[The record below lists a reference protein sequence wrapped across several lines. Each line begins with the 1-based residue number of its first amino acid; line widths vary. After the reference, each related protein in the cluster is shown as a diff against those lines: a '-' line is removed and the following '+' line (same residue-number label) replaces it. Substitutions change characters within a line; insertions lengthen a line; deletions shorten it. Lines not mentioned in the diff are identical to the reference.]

1 MSWLCCRTAE
11 GYFYYPEGEVGY
23 PVCVPVRVEPASTCC
38 HIEVSSPSA
47 SPSAWEQQGDTTEA
61 AECGSGAEK
70 PRGKVE
76 RAELREPTLEERRRS
91 SINIYQGQSKP
102 EAIKPSPASSRVS
115 LAVPG
120 TITRHKVSSA
130 KLFGLAWLGLSP
142 RWQSVD
148 EDHPDLQ
155 SIQNIV
161 ANMTF
166 SAD

>member
-115 LAVPG
+115 WQCQAPSPG
-120 TITRHKVSSA
+120 IKSVQPNY
-130 KLFGLAWLGLSP
+130 LAWLGLDCLHGGSLWTRTTP
-142 RWQSVD
+142 TSRAYRTSW
-148 EDHPDLQ
+148 P
-155 SIQNIV
+155 
-161 ANMTF
+161 T
-166 SAD
+166 